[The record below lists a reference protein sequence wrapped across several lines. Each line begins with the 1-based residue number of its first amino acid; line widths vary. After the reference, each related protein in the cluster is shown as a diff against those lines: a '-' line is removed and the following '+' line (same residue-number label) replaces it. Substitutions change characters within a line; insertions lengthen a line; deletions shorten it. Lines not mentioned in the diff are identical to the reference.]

1 MELKYI
7 LDLDERLK
15 QERNHK
21 SNNIYNKATPKC
33 EETLHFSKVEKT
45 KAVVETYMLAVTTV
59 AEIAR
64 PVKWFVEDAQP
75 GA

>member
-1 MELKYI
+1 MHAPFIDTYKAKCPPWWKWFLELKYI

-21 SNNIYNKATPKC
+21 SNKIYNKATPKC

-45 KAVVETYMLAVTTV
+45 KAVV
-59 AEIAR
+59 
-64 PVKWFVEDAQP
+64 
-75 GA
+75 